1 MMPQEGTAS
10 AQRPAR
16 LSGKPGP
23 FGRKEFK
30 QPPGERIPSVR
41 MELGEFDHRAVEAA
55 VRELWEAHDIYR
67 YDRGGDGPVFS
78 VDTPPPYVSAAHLHV
93 GHAMSYSQPDFIV
106 RYRRMRGERVFY
118 PIGFDDNGL
127 PTERYVEQAYGVRA
141 VDMSRAEF
149 TALCLAETRR
159 VAGRY
164 EDLWRRLGLSVDWSL
179 RYSTIDAR
187 CQRTA
192 QTSFVT
198 LHQAG
203 HLRRAEDPILW
214 CPEDRTSLAQADVED
229 LERTSRLHTIR
240 FSPDH
245 DLLIATTRPE
255 LLPACVALY
264 HHPGDARYAGVERA
278 VVPLFGYEVPVLTDE
293 SVDPEYGT
301 GLMMVC
307 TFGDSED
314 VLKWRRDGLPL
325 RLVVEP
331 DGRLGELAGEFAG
344 LSLTQG
350 RSAIVKALDEAGLLV
365 SSEPVR
371 QVVGVHERCQTPVEF
386 QIRPQW
392 FIAVREHADRFRARA
407 AELEWIPPFMRRR
420 LEDWI
425 DGLKWDWNITRQR
438 RYGVPFPVWFCAAC
452 SAPVLA
458 RLEDLPVDPL
468 ADEPPVSSCPSC
480 GGDELVPDP
489 DVMDTWMTSSL
500 SPQVNDGWALG
511 SGFGSDPALAPMSM
525 RVQAFEIIRTWL
537 FYSVV
542 QSELLFGRVPWRT
555 ALISGWGLSEQGKKL
570 SKRDLDK
577 STGPDGYNRYVP
589 DDVMVKY
596 GADAVRLWAT
606 RARIGTDLRYNEKD
620 IRTGRK
626 FAVKLWNV
634 GRFLSLNLGDLDVSA
649 TATAPPPGER
659 DIVDR
664 WVLSHLADT
673 VAEATAAFGTHDY
686 MQAHQAA
693 SHMFWSV
700 YCDRYLEMIKDRLGT
715 SGDRASA
722 DRDSARWTL
731 WESFRVLLGL
741 FAPFAPFVTE
751 RMYQQFYRTYEG
763 TVSLHLTRWPEPDER
778 WRGDR
783 SAVQAVDQLTVILDA
798 TRALRSG
805 QRLGNS
811 ARLSKLIV
819 QAHDA
824 GARSL
829 LDQIAEPLRI
839 AARADALV
847 LGPAGHPSGV
857 DGITVGIAV

>member
-1 MMPQEGTAS
+1 
-10 AQRPAR
+10 
-16 LSGKPGP
+16 
-23 FGRKEFK
+23 
-30 QPPGERIPSVR
+30 
-41 MELGEFDHRAVEAA
+41 
-55 VRELWEAHDIYR
+55 
-67 YDRGGDGPVFS
+67 
-78 VDTPPPYVSAAHLHV
+78 
-93 GHAMSYSQPDFIV
+93 
-106 RYRRMRGERVFY
+106 
-118 PIGFDDNGL
+118 
-127 PTERYVEQAYGVRA
+127 
-141 VDMSRAEF
+141 
-149 TALCLAETRR
+149 
-159 VAGRY
+159 
-164 EDLWRRLGLSVDWSL
+164 
-179 RYSTIDAR
+179 
-187 CQRTA
+187 
-192 QTSFVT
+192 
-198 LHQAG
+198 
-203 HLRRAEDPILW
+203 
-214 CPEDRTSLAQADVED
+214 
-229 LERTSRLHTIR
+229 
-240 FSPDH
+240 
-245 DLLIATTRPE
+245 
-255 LLPACVALY
+255 
-264 HHPGDARYAGVERA
+264 
-278 VVPLFGYEVPVLTDE
+278 VPVRTDE

-314 VLKWRRDGLPL
+314 VLKWRRDHLDL
-325 RLVVEP
+325 RLLVEP

-344 LSLTQG
+344 LTLAQG

-365 SSEPVR
+365 GSEPVR

-468 ADEPPVSSCPSC
+468 ADKPPVSSCPSC
-480 GGDELVPDP
+480 GGGELVPDP

-500 SPQVNDGWALG
+500 SPQVNDGWAVDG
-511 SGFGSDPALAPMSM
+511 TDPGLAPMSM

-555 ALISGWGLSEQGKKL
+555 ALISGWGLTEQGKKL

-589 DDVMVKY
+589 DDVMGKY

-606 RARIGTDLRYNEKD
+606 RGRIGTDLRYNEKD

-634 GRFLSLNLGDLDVSA
+634 GRFLSMNLGDLDVSA
-649 TATAPPPGER
+649 PATAPPPGER

-693 SHMFWSV
+693 SRMFWSV
-700 YCDRYLEMIKDRLGT
+700 YCDRYLEMIKDRVGA
-715 SGDRASA
+715 SG

-751 RMYQQFYRTYEG
+751 RMYQQFYRTHG
-763 TVSLHLTRWPEPDER
+763 GVISLHLTRWPEPDER
-778 WRGDR
+778 WRGER
-783 SAVQAVDQLTVILDA
+783 PAVEAVDQLTVILDA

-805 QRLGNS
+805 LRLGNS
-811 ARLSKLIV
+811 ARLSRLTV

-824 GARSL
+824 RARSL
-829 LDQIAEPLRI
+829 LDQIGEPLRV

-847 LGPAGHPSGV
+847 LGPAEHPSGV
-857 DGITVGIAV
+857 GGITVGIAV